1 MKRRSGFGYSTD
13 PSTGDPLYIY
23 KPSLAGAPL
32 QFRLSADALEWSA
45 GRYSGRV
52 AYDRIRRVRVS
63 FRPAALQNVR
73 FITEIWPAGAP
84 KLVIAS
90 SSWRGVT
97 DQERLDQDYVTFVGE
112 LHRRLA
118 VAGGSARYECGA
130 PALLYW
136 PGLAMFVAS
145 ALAMAGLAVE
155 GLRAVSIP
163 GTLFVIAFLSLFLW
177 QMGRFF
183 RRNRPGTY
191 RPDAPPAELLPTA

>member
-84 KLVIAS
+84 KLVIANFQTQHFLTMTANVGTVSPGSGWYDAGALVPIS
-90 SSWRGVT
+90 SSAART
-97 DQERLDQDYVTFVGE
+97 RS
-112 LHRRLA
+112 
-118 VAGGSARYECGA
+118 AG
-130 PALLYW
+130 
-136 PGLAMFVAS
+136 
-145 ALAMAGLAVE
+145 
-155 GLRAVSIP
+155 
-163 GTLFVIAFLSLFLW
+163 
-177 QMGRFF
+177 
-183 RRNRPGTY
+183 
-191 RPDAPPAELLPTA
+191 